1 MADCFQEAI
10 KDTTP
15 ASVTAEDDAELVE
28 AQEEGGIT
36 QAAATAKHKTKSH
49 FLGVFQK
56 AGKKMAGFH
65 GDVAVDG
72 AKKQVC
78 EEVCNQCKADNE
90 LHRVDWDKNRQAVLS
105 RSYQGRWKS

>member
-1 MADCFQEAI
+1 M
-10 KDTTP
+10 
-15 ASVTAEDDAELVE
+15 E

-78 EEVCNQCKADNE
+78 VEVSYENVST
-90 LHRVDWDKNRQAVLS
+90 LITGLMVVWDEN
-105 RSYQGRWKS
+105 

>member
-1 MADCFQEAI
+1 MLTSTQEAI

-15 ASVTAEDDAELVE
+15 AQVTAEDDAEMLQ
-28 AQEEGGIT
+28 ASEEGGMAE
-36 QAAATAKHKTKSH
+36 AAAKTKHKTKSA

-72 AKKQVC
+72 AVKPPLIEQIGTKI
-78 EEVCNQCKADNE
+78 
-90 LHRVDWDKNRQAVLS
+90 DKLV
-105 RSYQGRWKS
+105 YQGHTQDKGSDVGECSVPHQRYT